1 MDATEEIIV
10 YDAMAA
16 LQENSATLAALVN
29 RCGTDREKK
38 AYKSGVYAACI
49 KLQCVLGIEAMK
61 NGSERHRRKPI
72 SLTPA
77 MSDAPGTNVARRI
90 SHEETKDIGADAEGA
105 FAPCRC

>member
-61 NGSERHRRKPI
+61 NGSERHREIQKQ
-72 SLTPA
+72 A
-77 MSDAPGTNVARRI
+77 EAYFANGEVSDGER
-90 SHEETKDIGADAEGA
+90 
-105 FAPCRC
+105 